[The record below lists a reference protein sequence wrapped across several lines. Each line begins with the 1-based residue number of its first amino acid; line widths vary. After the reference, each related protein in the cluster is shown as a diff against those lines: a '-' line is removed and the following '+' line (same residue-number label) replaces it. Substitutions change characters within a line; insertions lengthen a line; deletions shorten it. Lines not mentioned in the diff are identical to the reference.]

1 MWKKESKIW
10 RLKQFIE
17 NLSLFIKECYRIAW
31 NVEKIQK
38 VKSKCS
44 KEKKL
49 PKNNAS
55 IKMCSVW

>member
-17 NLSLFIKECYRIAW
+17 NLSLFIKEYYRIAW

-38 VKSKCS
+38 VKSKRS

>member
-38 VKSKCS
+38 VKSKRS

-49 PKNNAS
+49 AKNNAS